1 MWHAT
6 ASQYNSTSKIN
17 TKEKK
22 TMTPFEKIIKEH
34 LEKKAGSDAVFAEKF
49 IERCKADQ
57 KAIEGCCA
65 YITAEARKKAQ
76 NGCAVI
82 ADDEVFGWA
91 MHHCVFSNGYYKKEG
106 ILVLTARKA
115 GVRLETIELDT
126 KAWRILQ
133 CRGRFNKESA
143 HHKEILSLIAQYG

>member
-6 ASQYNSTSKIN
+6 ASQYNDTSKIN

-65 YITAEARKKAQ
+65 YITAEAKKKAQ

-91 MHHCVFSNGYYKKEG
+91 IHFFDENLSAPTTAPAAKVTATAATPKAKKEDD
-106 ILVLTARKA
+106 VQLT
-115 GVRLETIELDT
+115 L
-126 KAWRILQ
+126 W
-133 CRGRFNKESA
+133 
-143 HHKEILSLIAQYG
+143 

>member
-6 ASQYNSTSKIN
+6 ASQYNDTSKIN

-65 YITAEARKKAQ
+65 YITAEAKKKAQ

-91 MHHCVFSNGYYKKEG
+91 IHFFDEN
-106 ILVLTARKA
+106 LTAPTTAPAAKVTTTADPNVMRAKVKPA
-115 GVRLETIELDT
+115 PKPQPKPSKKDADEGMMSL
-126 KAWRILQ
+126 
-133 CRGRFNKESA
+133 FNFDE
-143 HHKEILSLIAQYG
+143 EDE

>member
-6 ASQYNSTSKIN
+6 ASQYNDTSKIN

-22 TMTPFEKIIKEH
+22 TMTPFETIIKEH

-65 YITAEARKKAQ
+65 YITAEAKKKAVK
-76 NGCAVI
+76 GCAVI

-91 MHHCVFSNGYYKKEG
+91 IHYFDENLSAPATAPAAKVTTTADPYVMRVTPEKAVKTPVATPKAKK
-106 ILVLTARKA
+106 VDDVQLT
-115 GVRLETIELDT
+115 L
-126 KAWRILQ
+126 W
-133 CRGRFNKESA
+133 
-143 HHKEILSLIAQYG
+143 

>member
-1 MWHAT
+1 
-6 ASQYNSTSKIN
+6 
-17 TKEKK
+17 
-22 TMTPFEKIIKEH
+22 MTPFEKIIKEH

-65 YITAEARKKAQ
+65 YIMSEARKKAE

-91 MHHCVFSNGYYKKEG
+91 IHYIDENLSAPTNAPTAKVTTTADPNVMRAKVKPAPKPQPKPSKKDADEG
-106 ILVLTARKA
+106 MMSL
-115 GVRLETIELDT
+115 
-126 KAWRILQ
+126 
-133 CRGRFNKESA
+133 FNFDE
-143 HHKEILSLIAQYG
+143 EDE

>member
-6 ASQYNSTSKIN
+6 ASQFNDTSKIN

-65 YITAEARKKAQ
+65 YITAEAKKKAQ

-91 MHHCVFSNGYYKKEG
+91 IHYFDENLSAPVTAPKAKVETYAPPKGNIGRTSVLEPIKMVKEDKPKAKK
-106 ILVLTARKA
+106 VDDVQLT
-115 GVRLETIELDT
+115 L
-126 KAWRILQ
+126 W
-133 CRGRFNKESA
+133 
-143 HHKEILSLIAQYG
+143 

>member
-1 MWHAT
+1 
-6 ASQYNSTSKIN
+6 
-17 TKEKK
+17 
-22 TMTPFEKIIKEH
+22 MTPFEKIIKEH

-65 YITAEARKKAQ
+65 YITAEAKKKAQ

-91 MHHCVFSNGYYKKEG
+91 IHYFDENLSAPTTAPAAKVTTTADPNALRVTPEKAVKAPVATPKAKK
-106 ILVLTARKA
+106 VDDVQLT
-115 GVRLETIELDT
+115 L
-126 KAWRILQ
+126 W
-133 CRGRFNKESA
+133 
-143 HHKEILSLIAQYG
+143 

>member
-1 MWHAT
+1 
-6 ASQYNSTSKIN
+6 
-17 TKEKK
+17 
-22 TMTPFEKIIKEH
+22 MTPFEKIIKEH

-65 YITAEARKKAQ
+65 YITAEAKKKAK

-91 MHHCVFSNGYYKKEG
+91 IHYFDEG
-106 ILVLTARKA
+106 IAAPAKTAAERHAQVVAANTPEKAVKTPVATPKAKKVDDVQLT
-115 GVRLETIELDT
+115 L
-126 KAWRILQ
+126 W
-133 CRGRFNKESA
+133 
-143 HHKEILSLIAQYG
+143 